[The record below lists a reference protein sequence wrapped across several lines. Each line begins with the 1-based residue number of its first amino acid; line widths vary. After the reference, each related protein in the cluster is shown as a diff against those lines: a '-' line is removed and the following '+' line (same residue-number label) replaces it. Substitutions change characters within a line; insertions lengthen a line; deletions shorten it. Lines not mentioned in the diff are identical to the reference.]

1 MKDTEKV
8 RYIHDI
14 ETGPTPLA
22 ARKPFKV
29 EMQDSRRF
37 VRIEISS
44 PMSLSKIK
52 DAGGNFEPDGDW
64 HTLHGLILN
73 ISAGGVLVEVDQ
85 PLLEGDVV
93 SMHFTLQEIE
103 SIDNVLGL
111 VKRADED
118 EGAFLAGIQF
128 ITREYLRD
136 IFSQA
141 EMDLLPDRL
150 TNFNE
155 SIRDV
160 LNKYIFLER
169 IAAAAE

>member
-1 MKDTEKV
+1 MNDSEKV
-8 RYIHDI
+8 RYVQDVD
-14 ETGPTPLA
+14 TGVEQLA
-22 ARKPFKV
+22 VRQPFKLQT
-29 EMQDSRRF
+29 QDSRRF

-44 PMSLSKIK
+44 PMSLRKIK

-93 SMHFTLQEIE
+93 SMHFTLQEVE

-111 VKRADED
+111 VKRADHD
-118 EGAFLAGIQF
+118 DGTFLAGIQF
-128 ITREYLRD
+128 ITREYLED
-136 IFSQA
+136 LFSQA
-141 EMDLLPDRL
+141 EMDLLPNSL

-155 SIRDV
+155 GVREV
-160 LNKYIFLER
+160 LNKYVFREKM
-169 IAAAAE
+169 ASSME